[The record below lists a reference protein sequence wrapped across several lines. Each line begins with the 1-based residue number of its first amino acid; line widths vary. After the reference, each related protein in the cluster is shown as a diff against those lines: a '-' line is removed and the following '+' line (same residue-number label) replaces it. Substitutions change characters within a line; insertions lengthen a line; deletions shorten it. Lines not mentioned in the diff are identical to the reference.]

1 MTNKDDLLRHCWLIF
16 DYWISKEYEGM
27 ADEQFAKMINGMFNI
42 IQEIG
47 KPESKPDLGV
57 RVTDGIGADDVVR

>member
-1 MTNKDDLLRHCWLIF
+1 
-16 DYWISKEYEGM
+16 M